1 MVISRTPL
9 RVSFFGGG
17 TDYPVWYKNHG
28 GMVISASIN
37 KYTYITVR
45 YLPPFFPYNYRIRY
59 TRQEYRKSLD
69 EIVHPSVRE
78 CLRFLKLKKGVE
90 IQHNADLPARSGIGS
105 SSSFTVGLI
114 NALFALQ
121 GNIIN
126 SRKLALAA
134 IYVEQNLIKENVGSQ
149 DQTIVAY
156 GGFNKIR
163 FSNSKT
169 FSVHPLKIDEVKLA
183 ILQKNLMLFFTGFV
197 RNASDIAAEQIS
209 NTKNK
214 TRSLSKM
221 IGIAKEAEKVLF
233 GKNTSVDD
241 FGRLLHES
249 WMLKKTLS
257 NKISTDSIDKIY
269 ENAMQEGA
277 LGGKLLGAGGGGFM
291 LLYIPEK
298 FQKNILEKLKRLQ
311 YVPFRFE
318 FSGSRIIYKMPNDM
332 YESYE

>member
-1 MVISRTPL
+1 M
-9 RVSFFGGG
+9 
-17 TDYPVWYKNHG
+17 
-28 GMVISASIN
+28 
-37 KYTYITVR
+37 
-45 YLPPFFPYNYRIRY
+45 FP
-59 TRQEYRKSLD
+59 
-69 EIVHPSVRE
+69 
-78 CLRFLKLKKGVE
+78 
-90 IQHNADLPARSGIGS
+90 
-105 SSSFTVGLI
+105 
-114 NALFALQ
+114 
-121 GNIIN
+121 
-126 SRKLALAA
+126 
-134 IYVEQNLIKENVGSQ
+134 
-149 DQTIVAY
+149 
-156 GGFNKIR
+156 
-163 FSNSKT
+163 KT

-241 FGRLLHES
+241 FGRLFHES